1 MWATKLSLLLFVV
14 SVITSVDVDT
24 NVVYADIAYTY
35 VVHTDV

>member
-24 NVVYADIAYTY
+24 NVVYTDIAYTD
-35 VVHTDV
+35 VVHINV